1 VWRVVRPEPGA
12 LGGPIDWSGGTQT
25 AVLERTELPPLE
37 HVEPTRDVRPPSRM
51 LGAFLA
57 AVLGAVL
64 GTGAT
69 LVATRHS
76 PDGGVVKVAP
86 PVRDAGGG
94 GASDVSAVAKA
105 VLPSIVRIDVRGTSA
120 FGQQR
125 EGTGSGVIYNDQG
138 YIVTNN
144 HVIAGADQVQVRFA
158 DGTALTARVIGSAA
172 PAVDIAVIK
181 VDPRPGL
188 KPATF
193 GSASELQVGQLA
205 VAIGS
210 PFGLQGSVTSGVIS
224 ALHRNIS
231 LDEETHFSDGI
242 QTDAPIN
249 PGNSGGAL
257 ADAGGRVVGI
267 NTAILSGGGG
277 NVGVG
282 FAIPI
287 DIVRRVAEQ
296 IIRTG
301 HAQLPFLGV
310 TGQNLAEGEG
320 ALLQEVRSGGPA
332 ARAGLRAGDIIT
344 AVDGQ
349 KVASMDDLISILLTK
364 EVGQVVHIE
373 YKRDGSRQTTE
384 ARLASR
390 PEG

>member
-1 VWRVVRPEPGA
+1 MVTV
-12 LGGPIDWSGGTQT
+12 
-25 AVLERTELPPLE
+25 
-37 HVEPTRDVRPPSRM
+37 
-51 LGAFLA
+51 FLA
-57 AVLGAVL
+57 AILGAVL

-69 LVATRHS
+69 LVATRHV
-76 PDGGVVKVAP
+76 PGAGVVQVAP
-86 PVRDAGGG
+86 PVNNGGG
-94 GASDVSAVAKA
+94 SGASDVSAVAKA
-105 VLPSIVRIDVRGTSA
+105 VLPSIVRIDVRGTGA
-120 FGQQR
+120 FGQQQ
-125 EGTGSGVIYNDQG
+125 EGTGSGVIYNDAG

-144 HVIAGADQVQVRFA
+144 HVIAGADTVQVRTA
-158 DGTALTARVIGSAA
+158 DGAALTARVIGTAA

-181 VDPRPGL
+181 VDRTGL
-188 KPATF
+188 KPAVL
-193 GSASELQVGQLA
+193 GSTRDLQVGQLA
-205 VAIGS
+205 VAVGS
-210 PFGLQGSVTSGVIS
+210 PFGLQGSVTAGVIS

-231 LDEETHFSDGI
+231 LDQETHFSDGI

-257 ADAGGRVVGI
+257 ADANGRVVGI

-296 IIRTG
+296 IIRSG

-310 TGQNLAEGEG
+310 TGQNLPEGDG
-320 ALLQEVRSGGPA
+320 ALIQETQSGGPA
-332 ARAGLRAGDIIT
+332 ARAGLRPGDIIVS
-344 AVDGQ
+344 VDGQ
-349 KVASMDDLISILLTK
+349 KVSSMDDLISVLLTK

-373 YKRDGSRQTTE
+373 YTRNGARRATD